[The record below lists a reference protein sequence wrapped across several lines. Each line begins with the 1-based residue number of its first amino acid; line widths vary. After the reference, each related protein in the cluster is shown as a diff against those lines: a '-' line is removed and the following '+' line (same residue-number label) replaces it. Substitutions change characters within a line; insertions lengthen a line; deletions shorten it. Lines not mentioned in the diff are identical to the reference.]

1 MLIPRTNGV
10 HKGSKMTTYKTKEYE
25 VTRKSNHQV
34 FTHAVVFRNISGGSV
49 SPEPNATFHIS
60 LKLAQKQWTQMVKTD
75 WLVPLEIV
83 EVEVA

>member
-1 MLIPRTNGV
+1 
-10 HKGSKMTTYKTKEYE
+10 MTVFKAKDYDL
-25 VTRKSNHQV
+25 TRKSKSQI

-60 LKLAQKQWTQMVKTD
+60 LKLAEKQMQLMAKFD
-75 WLVPLEIV
+75 YIVPLHIV

>member
-1 MLIPRTNGV
+1 
-10 HKGSKMTTYKTKEYE
+10 MTIFKTKEYDL
-25 VTRKSNHQV
+25 TRKSTHQV

-60 LKLAQKQWTQMVKTD
+60 LKLAQKQLAQMVKTD
-75 WLVPLEIV
+75 WLIPLEIV